1 MYDELIQQ
9 GYSQKSANEGV
20 IRELD
25 SGDLASE
32 LRATEESPYRQP
44 MPDGGPSKGRWISD
58 LIEDLRYA
66 ARTLPRSPGFTLVA
80 ALTLALGIG
89 ANTAVFTIVNPFLHN
104 PLPVNKI
111 SELVPGNRRSLKKT
125 ARSGELEPMSF

>member
-1 MYDELIQQ
+1 MPDWKKEIRERLAKLNLRPEREAEIVEEISNDLQYMYDELIQQ

-44 MPDGGPSKGRWISD
+44 MPEGGASKGRWISD
-58 LIEDLRYA
+58 LIQDLRYA

-80 ALTLALGIG
+80 ALTLAL
-89 ANTAVFTIVNPFLHN
+89 
-104 PLPVNKI
+104 
-111 SELVPGNRRSLKKT
+111 
-125 ARSGELEPMSF
+125 